1 MEPSEQEEDDNFS
14 SESEAE
20 AEDAMNPP
28 PAMQLPPEQVHNLYH
43 IQNLGGGG
51 GGGGATI
58 LKYIKVYPRVKI
70 GKKPTF

>member
-28 PAMQLPPEQVHNLYH
+28 PAMQLPPEQVHNLYN
-43 IQNLGGGG
+43 NLFFQFLGITVLYCG
-51 GGGGATI
+51 
-58 LKYIKVYPRVKI
+58 
-70 GKKPTF
+70 